1 MTLPRQNEA
10 GMDPARRDRR
20 RESWVERAERTRDAF
35 GLVLAS
41 VLITYVLAS
50 LLANRDWEAVVL
62 CIATSATSVIA
73 LTSAH
78 ARPRLVRS
86 ASWLAGITILL
97 AVIGAAGGGQLWLN
111 VATVVQVGL
120 LTVAMGA
127 VLQRV
132 VLSDRV
138 SSRTILGALSVYA
151 VLGILFTFV
160 YGFVDRVQSGPFFEG
175 HPHPVG
181 GDFLFFSYTTLT
193 TTGYGN
199 LVPGDQPGRMISG
212 LEMMIGQI
220 FLVTLVAG
228 LVSLWR
234 PGEGIRRRQEA
245 RRERSGGGET
255 PAAGDAP
262 AST

>member
-1 MTLPRQNEA
+1 
-10 GMDPARRDRR
+10 MDPARRERR
-20 RESWVERAERTRDAF
+20 RESWVERAERVRDAF

-41 VLITYVLAS
+41 VLLTYVLAS
-50 LLANRDWEAVVL
+50 LLANKGWGSTVL
-62 CIATSATSVIA
+62 CLATSATSLIA

-86 ASWLAGITILL
+86 ALYLSGATILL
-97 AVIGAAGGGQLWLN
+97 AVIGAAGGEKLWLN
-111 VATVVQVGL
+111 VATVVQVAL

-132 VLSDRV
+132 VMADHV
-138 SSRTILGALSVYA
+138 GSRTILGALSVYA

-160 YGFVDRVQSGPFFEG
+160 YGFVERVQAGAFFEG
-175 HPHPVG
+175 HPHPAG

-199 LVPGDQPGRMISG
+199 LVPGGQPGRMIAG

-234 PGEGIRRRQEA
+234 PGEGIKRRQEA
-245 RRERSGGGET
+245 RREKRGGGE
-255 PAAGDAP
+255 AAADGDAA
-262 AST
+262 ASP

>member
-1 MTLPRQNEA
+1 MSTVA
-10 GMDPARRDRR
+10 GRDRR
-20 RESWVERAERTRDAF
+20 RELWLERAERIRDAF

-50 LLANRDWEAVVL
+50 LLANKGWEAVIL
-62 CIATSATSVIA
+62 CVATSTTSVIA
-73 LTSAH
+73 LVSSHT
-78 ARPRLVRS
+78 RPRLVRT
-86 ASWLAGITILL
+86 ALWLAAAAVLL
-97 AVIGAAGGGQLWLN
+97 AAVGAAADARIWLN
-111 VATVVQVGL
+111 FATVIQVGL

-127 VLQRV
+127 VLRRV
-132 VLSDRV
+132 LTATEVG
-138 SSRTILGALSVYA
+138 SRTILGALSVYA

-160 YGFVDRVQSGPFFEG
+160 YGFVDRVQAGAFFEG
-175 HPHPVG
+175 HPHPGG

-199 LVPGDQPGRMISG
+199 LVPGGQPGRMISG

-234 PGEGIRRRQEA
+234 PGEGLKRRQEA
-245 RRERSGGGET
+245 RHERRATGAGES
-255 PAAGDAP
+255 PIP
-262 AST
+262 

>member
-1 MTLPRQNEA
+1 
-10 GMDPARRDRR
+10 MDPARRERR

-73 LTSAH
+73 LASAH

-86 ASWLAGITILL
+86 AFWLAGATILL
-97 AVIGAAGGGQLWLN
+97 AAIGAAVGGQLWLN
-111 VATVVQVGL
+111 VATLVQVGL

-160 YGFVDRVQSGPFFEG
+160 YGFVERVQSGSFFEG
-175 HPHPVG
+175 HPHPAG
-181 GDFLFFSYTTLT
+181 GDLLFFSYTTLT

-199 LVPGDQPGRMISG
+199 LVPGGQPGRMISG

-220 FLVTLVAG
+220 FLITLVAG

-245 RRERSGGGET
+245 RREQR
-255 PAAGDAP
+255 AAGEPPIA
-262 AST
+262 

>member
-1 MTLPRQNEA
+1 
-10 GMDPARRDRR
+10 MDPARRELR

-86 ASWLAGITILL
+86 AFWLAGVTILL
-97 AVIGAAGGGQLWLN
+97 AVIGAAGGGRLWLN

-175 HPHPVG
+175 HPHPIG

-199 LVPGDQPGRMISG
+199 LVPGGQPGRMISG

-245 RRERSGGGET
+245 RREQRTAGEP
-255 PAAGDAP
+255 PAA
-262 AST
+262 